1 MFQKNIPAAFRTAFG
16 VPLDTENG
24 EGVVYDSLYY
34 VVAGTAD
41 CAKRKPKAVNAL
53 MMGRVYDRA
62 QTVKLIEKVIPP
74 QATVVDRMLLIVPD
88 PLMDRGCIKIL
99 MDIAAKVDVDQLDS
113 FTDSENG
120 PFSLDIE
127 IQDLKLENI
136 QFGINGTG
144 AVVVLTKECRCD
156 IATAGED
163 EVIRQG
169 GFFFVEGGK
178 DLCAQSAEGFFIILC
193 IPASAGNDDIGLRGH
208 GVLLSDSYEYDMTG
222 GKECDTKYL
231 RFFVRF
237 LCFFSNNGCA
247 FVGNTI

>member
-1 MFQKNIPAAFRTAFG
+1 MFQKNIPAAFQTAFG

-34 VVAGTAD
+34 VVAGTTD
-41 CAKRKPKAVNAL
+41 CAKRKSKAVNAL
-53 MMGRVYDRA
+53 MMGGVYDRA

-120 PFSLDIE
+120 SFSLDIE

-136 QFGINGTG
+136 QFGIDGT
-144 AVVVLTKECRCD
+144 
-156 IATAGED
+156 
-163 EVIRQG
+163 
-169 GFFFVEGGK
+169 
-178 DLCAQSAEGFFIILC
+178 
-193 IPASAGNDDIGLRGH
+193 
-208 GVLLSDSYEYDMTG
+208 
-222 GKECDTKYL
+222 
-231 RFFVRF
+231 
-237 LCFFSNNGCA
+237 
-247 FVGNTI
+247 